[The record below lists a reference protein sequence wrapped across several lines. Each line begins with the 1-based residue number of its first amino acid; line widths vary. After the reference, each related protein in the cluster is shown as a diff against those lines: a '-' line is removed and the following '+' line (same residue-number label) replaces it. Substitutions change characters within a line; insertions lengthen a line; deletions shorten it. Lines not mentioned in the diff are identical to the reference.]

1 MAKLNLESISN
12 YMNCLTK
19 ELDKQLS
26 DNGYVILELG
36 PQDVDSDKVT
46 EEVIKELKKNYV
58 VNYTVA
64 RTSAVDHYIIVITKD
79 SYLSMYIEDEV
90 LDLLYKDITDEVD
103 KTTEENYHYWCDINI
118 YSTLDLNLYRGIAMR
133 LEEYKNSYNL
143 NVHLDGKHGDNPR
156 KLEVR
161 WNKDWVH
168 DYYYAKWME
177 FEERERWNNPLRY
190 QNRLTGSD
198 IMHMASGEFYLING
212 PIIV

>member
-12 YMNCLTK
+12 YMDCLTK

-36 PQDVDSDKVT
+36 HQDVESDKDT
-46 EEVIKELKKNYV
+46 EGIIKELKRKYV

-64 RTSAVDHYIIVITKD
+64 RTSAVNHYIIVVTKD

-90 LDLLYKDITDEVD
+90 LDLLYKDITDKVD
-103 KTTEENYHYWCDINI
+103 KTTEEDEYYWCDINI
-118 YSTLDLNLYRGIAMR
+118 YSTLDLNLPRGIVDR
-133 LEEYKNSYNL
+133 LEGYKDPYNL
-143 NVHLDGKHGDNPR
+143 DVHLDGKYGDNPR
-156 KLEVR
+156 KLKVR
-161 WNKDWVH
+161 WDKDWVH
-168 DYYYAKWME
+168 DYCWSKYEE
-177 FEERERWNNPLRY
+177 FKEREERNNPPRG
-190 QNRLTGSD
+190 RLTGSD